1 MMLSFW
7 TDAIV
12 AVLLVATIGYSVVLN
27 RRLGAVRGDREKFE
41 DLIRNLATV
50 SKSAETAIANLRTT
64 ADDLSRRLDKRV
76 GEARGLSD
84 DLVYMIERGGTIADK
99 LAGLIRSGR
108 TELRPDLK
116 PEGKSESQTAPKTE
130 HKIEALAGHLARA
143 AGAGPRPAVAR
154 RETLN
159 VDLNPAAIA
168 VDRPVAARQ
177 PERAGA
183 TSRAERELL
192 RALSRR
198 A

>member
-41 DLIRNLATV
+41 NLIRNLAAA
-50 SKSAETAIANLRTT
+50 SQSAEAAVANLRKT
-64 ADDLSRRLDKRV
+64 ADDLGRRLDKKI
-76 GEARGLSD
+76 GEARSLSD

-99 LAGLIRSGR
+99 LADLIRSGR
-108 TELRPDLK
+108 DGLRPDLK
-116 PEGKSESQTAPKTE
+116 PEVKPEPRLEPKVE
-130 HKIEALAGHLARA
+130 YKIEPLPRQAARA
-143 AGAGPRPAVAR
+143 EAARPASAR
-154 RETLN
+154 REPFHIEPGL
-159 VDLNPAAIA
+159 AAG
-168 VDRPVAARQ
+168 VAERSVAPQQ
-177 PERAGA
+177 PERASA
-183 TSRAERELL
+183 TSRAERALL